1 MLGRQCTA
9 PTQWTSTAG
18 LDSSAVSSGAGEGGG
33 GTGVL
38 LEWPTVATALTAAR
52 SMGGSVSAPGR
63 KHQVRSNWP
72 SQFGTSWKPS
82 TTSDSSAGRHGPAQ
96 KEVDPVTPPRLS
108 PTKRMGRP
116 RSMQCSATS
125 RSSPCA
131 IDVAAAAAAAAAARL
146 DSDSDTHCAGT
157 SAQSAGG
164 AVVAAAAAMGVAP
177 SDHHDQKTA
186 LGSSFRTASS
196 AASSSGCDTAV
207 SRKVT
212 SVATHCAFHQGRAR
226 GGRAEVS
233 VAY

>member
-9 PTQWTSTAG
+9 TTQWTSTAG

-33 GTGVL
+33 GTVVL
-38 LEWPTVATALTAAR
+38 LEWPTVATALAAAR

-82 TTSDSSAGRHGPAQ
+82 TTSDSSAGRHGPVQ
-96 KEVDPVTPPRLS
+96 KEIDPVTPPRPS

-131 IDVAAAAAAAAAARL
+131 IDVAA
-146 DSDSDTHCAGT
+146 DSDSDTRCAGT

-226 GGRAEVS
+226 EDARR
-233 VAY
+233 